1 MKQAVAYVR
10 VSTDEQVSG
19 TSLDSQEKACREY
32 ALKNDL
38 ELPDANIFRE
48 EGESAKIMN
57 RPELASMLEFC
68 SKNRGKVAHCIV
80 WKVDRLARKA
90 EYHHIIKANLAKL
103 GISLVSVTEPI
114 GDDPMGTLFENV
126 LASFAQFDNEI
137 RTARTTGGMRARS
150 EQGGWCHDAPFGY
163 KKIRTASGFST
174 VEPNKDSRIV
184 IILFEEFAEGT
195 MTIKQ
200 ATERAFQLGIKTRH
214 GNPYGWQSTKNMLMN
229 PLYAGFVCT
238 KFTDNKYVKGMHK
251 PIVSLFL
258 HYKVKS
264 LVDRQFR
271 KLNRN
276 NSDQYPLRGGFLSC
290 YFCGG
295 GITGNAPR
303 GRGGKLYPRYSC
315 VNCRV
320 SASIPA
326 TSKKKEDVHDEFMG
340 LLRAARPKES
350 VTRLFKEMVLRNWNN
365 EFKHAVS
372 YNKTLSN
379 ELAVLQHKKSKIVDL
394 FIDGRL
400 SEKEKEAKL
409 DELEKRITEIE
420 LKKADSGKE
429 VTDKEQVVDA
439 AIMLLTHPEDFWN
452 LGSLEVKKRLQEL
465 VFPEGISYDL
475 SAGVRTAKLNNSYLL
490 MKNIGLSADKNQI
503 LVAGRGLE
511 PLTSWL

>member
-32 ALKNDL
+32 AKQNSL
-38 ELPDANIFRE
+38 ELPPQNIFRE

-57 RPELASMLEFC
+57 RPELARMLEFC
-68 SKNRGKVAHCIV
+68 SKNRDKIAHCIV
-80 WKVDRLARKA
+80 WKVDRLARRT
-90 EYHHIIKANLAKL
+90 EYHHIIKANLSKL

-163 KKIRTASGFST
+163 KKIRTASSFTT
-174 VEPNKDSRIV
+174 VEPNDDAPKV
-184 IILFEEFAEGT
+184 KKFFEEFAEST
-195 MTIKQ
+195 MTVKQ
-200 ATERAFQLGIKTRH
+200 AMERAYVLGVRTKN
-214 GNPYGWQSTKNMLMN
+214 GNRLSWQSTKNMLLN

-238 KFTDNKYVKGMHK
+238 KFTDNKYVKGIHE
-251 PIVSLFL
+251 PIINLFV

-276 NSDQYPLRGGFLSC
+276 NSDLYPLRGGFLCC
-290 YFCGG
+290 YFCGT
-295 GITGNAPR
+295 GITGNAPK
-303 GRGGKLYPRYSC
+303 GRDGKAYPRYSC
-315 VNCRV
+315 VSCRV
-320 SASIPA
+320 SDDIKR
-326 TSKKKEDVHDEFMG
+326 TSRKKEDVHEEFLE

-350 VTRLFKEMVLRNWNN
+350 IAKLFKEMVLRNWNS

-372 YNKTLSN
+372 YNKTLTN
-379 ELAVLQHKKSKIVDL
+379 ELTSLQHKKSKIVDL

-400 SEKEKEAKL
+400 SEKEKDDKL
-409 DELEKRITEIE
+409 NEIEGKITEIE
-420 LKKADSGKE
+420 LRRVDNDQE
-429 VTDKEQVVDA
+429 VSDKEQVIDA
-439 AIMLLTHPEDFWN
+439 AIMLLTHPDDFWN
-452 LGSLEVKKRLQEL
+452 LGTLEVKKRLQEL
-465 VFPEGISYDL
+465 IFPEGIMYDF
-475 SAGVRTAKLNNSYLL
+475 STGVRTAKLNNSYLL
-490 MKNIGLSADKNQI
+490 MKNIGLSTDKNPS
-503 LVAGRGLE
+503 LVAGAGLE
-511 PLTSWL
+511 PATSWL

>member
-19 TSLDSQEKACREY
+19 TSLDSQEKACRDY
-32 ALKNDL
+32 AAKNDL
-38 ELPDANIFRE
+38 ELPDENVFRE

-57 RPELASMLEFC
+57 RPELARMLEFC
-68 SKNRGKVAHCIV
+68 SKNRDKITQCIV

-103 GISLVSVTEPI
+103 GIKLVSVTEPI

-163 KKIRTASGFST
+163 KKIRTASGFTT
-174 VEPNKDSRIV
+174 VEPNEDSRKV
-184 IILFEEFAEGT
+184 LQLFEEFAEGA
-195 MTIKQ
+195 MTVKQ
-200 ATERAFQLGIKTRH
+200 AMERAYIIGVRTKN
-214 GNPYGWQSTKNMLMN
+214 GNRLSWQSTKNMLMN

-238 KFTDNKYVKGMHK
+238 KFTDNQYIQGMHK

-271 KLNRN
+271 KINRN
-276 NSDQYPLRGGFLSC
+276 SSDNYPLRGGFLCC

-295 GITGNAPR
+295 AITGNAPK

-315 VNCRV
+315 VDCRL
-320 SASIPA
+320 SDEIKA
-326 TSKKKEDVHDEFMG
+326 TSRKKDDVHDEFMN

-350 VTRLFKEMVLRNWNN
+350 VVKLFKETVLRNWNN

-372 YNKTLSN
+372 YNKTLTD
-379 ELAVLQHKKSKIVDL
+379 ELTTLQHKKSKVVDL

-409 DELEKRITEIE
+409 DELEKQITEIE
-420 LKKADSGKE
+420 LKKTDNGHEVKNKE
-429 VTDKEQVVDA
+429 HVVDA
-439 AIMLLTHPEDFWN
+439 AIMLLTHPDDFWN
-452 LGSLEVKKRLQEL
+452 LGTLEVKKRLQEL
-465 VFPEGISYDL
+465 VFPEGIIYDF
-475 SAGVRTAKLNNSYLL
+475 STGVRTAQLNNSYLL
-490 MKNIGLSADKNQI
+490 MKNIGLSADKNPN
-503 LVAGRGLE
+503 LVAGAGLE
-511 PLTSWL
+511 PATLWL